1 MNRYVV
7 SFIVCVTLFAACSGR
22 NGGDREP
29 PAPQAD
35 TRVVFPPPTN
45 AVPERPAI
53 DLGDVDSG
61 VFIVGRLAPES
72 QRASI
77 SEEYVETMRNTL
89 SMAVITV
96 RPPFPERLLIR
107 FELTASRAFEERPV
121 VVRARALRDDD
132 ALLDK
137 EQAYVMGKEANRVPV
152 DASGIAHPRAFV
164 VDALEGLDAVP
175 ETMLVHAR
183 ADAWLMDGVTPEEL
197 LDPRMASSSERVALL
212 SNPVRINFEHPEGTP

>member
-1 MNRYVV
+1 MNRYLVP
-7 SFIVCVTLFAACSGR
+7 FMVCVALLSACSGR
-22 NGGDREP
+22 DDGDREP

-35 TRVVFPPPTN
+35 SRVVFPPPTG
-45 AVPERPAI
+45 AVPERPPI

-61 VFIVGRLAPES
+61 IFIVGTLAPAS
-72 QRASI
+72 KADSI
-77 SEEYVETMRNTL
+77 SEEYIETQRNTV

-107 FELTASRAFEERPV
+107 FELTATRAFEERAV

-132 ALLDK
+132 TLPDK
-137 EQAYVMGKEANRVPV
+137 EYAYVMGKDANRTPV
-152 DASGIAHPRAFV
+152 DNAGVSHPRVFD

-197 LDPRMASSSERVALL
+197 LDPRMASSSERVTLL
-212 SNPVRINFEHPEGTP
+212 SNPVRINFEHPETTP